1 MKRDDRSLMGFSLG
15 VTGVA
20 VIAVIL
26 AARPS
31 PLKART
37 PLPVARASHASVSGR
52 VAQAAAPQTAQ
63 PGAQQT
69 AGDKYMNVQVLKDIP
84 ADQLIPAMRYITAA
98 LGVECNYCHVP
109 DHFDSDDKP
118 HKLTA
123 RKMMTM
129 MFAIDKDNFNGRRE
143 VTCYT
148 CHRGASHP
156 VGVPVLGEMASASAM
171 NGTMGNGMGMRE
183 PSQSSANRPGAQ
195 TAPAVSVDAILA
207 KYTDAIG
214 GSTAIGKITSLDE
227 KGTATM
233 PARGGRQM
241 QAEEVRKAPDKAL
254 LTTNLPNGRE
264 VQRGYSG
271 AVAWQAFPGRGVEE
285 LTWDDLVRA
294 KQWATFIPGLTMK
307 QDFVREQVVATDKIG
322 EASAYRVMA
331 IRKGGGRVFFDF
343 DAQSGLL
350 LRVSQ
355 RIESPL
361 GALPQNT
368 DYSDYRDVNGV
379 KLPFSVTVTQ
389 VQGPTIYKWD
399 SIQANVPVEDS
410 RFEKPA
416 QKSAE
421 Q

>member
-1 MKRDDRSLMGFSLG
+1 MRRDDRSLIGFSFA
-15 VTGVA
+15 VMGVA
-20 VIAVIL
+20 IIAVIVAGRPAPL
-26 AARPS
+26 IAKAA
-31 PLKART
+31 
-37 PLPVARASHASVSGR
+37 PVRARASYANATPR
-52 VAQAAAPQTAQ
+52 AEQAATTQAAQ
-63 PGAQQT
+63 PGTQQT
-69 AGDKYMNVQVLKDIP
+69 AGDKYMNLQVLKDIP
-84 ADQLIPAMRYITAA
+84 ADQLIPAMRYITSA

-109 DHFDSDDKP
+109 NHFDSDDKP

-156 VGVPVLGEMASASAM
+156 EGTPVLGEMMSASAT
-171 NGTMGNGMGMRE
+171 NGATRSGTGQERT
-183 PSQSSANRPGAQ
+183 SQSNTNGSSAQ
-195 TAPAVSVDAILA
+195 TAPSVSVDAILA

-214 GSTAIGKITSLDE
+214 GTAAIDKITSLAE

-233 PARGGRQM
+233 PARGGMQM

-264 VQRGYSG
+264 VQRGYNGSVG
-271 AVAWQAFPGRGVEE
+271 WQAFPGRGAEE
-285 LTWDDLVRA
+285 LTWDDLARA
-294 KQWATFIPGLTMK
+294 KQWATFIPALTVK
-307 QDFVREQVVATDKIG
+307 QDFVREQVVGTDKIG
-322 EASAYRVMA
+322 DASAYRVMA
-331 IRKGGGRVFFDF
+331 IRKGGGRVLFDF

-350 LRVSQ
+350 LRVAE

-368 DYSDYRDVNGV
+368 DYSDYRDVSGV
-379 KLPFSVTVTQ
+379 KVPFSVTVTQ

-399 SIQANVPVEDS
+399 SIQANVPIEDS

-416 QKSAE
+416 EKPAQ

>member
-1 MKRDDRSLMGFSLG
+1 MGFSFA

-20 VIAVIL
+20 VIAVVL
-26 AARPS
+26 AGRPA
-31 PLKART
+31 PLIART
-37 PLPVARASHASVSGR
+37 TSAGEGASRANVATRAG
-52 VAQAAAPQTAQ
+52 QAGTTQAGQS
-63 PGAQQT
+63 GAQQS
-69 AGDKYMNVQVLKDIP
+69 AGDKYMNLQVLKDIP

-98 LGVECNYCHVP
+98 LGVECDYCHVP

-129 MFAIDKDNFNGRRE
+129 MFAIDKDNFDGRRE

-148 CHRGASHP
+148 CHRGAAHP
-156 VGVPVLGEMASASAM
+156 EGVPVLGEMATASAM
-171 NGTMGNGMGMRE
+171 NGMAGGRSGMGM
-183 PSQSSANRPGAQ
+183 GAQ
-195 TAPAVSVDAILA
+195 NTSAPAANGSHASPAPAVSVDAILA

-214 GSTAIGKITSLDE
+214 GTAAVGKITSLDK

-233 PARGGRQM
+233 PARGNMQM
-241 QAEEVRKAPDKAL
+241 QAAEVRKAPDKAL
-254 LTTNLPNGRE
+254 LTMNLPNGRQ
-264 VQRGYSG
+264 VQRAFNGT
-271 AVAWQAFPGRGVEE
+271 AAWQAFAGRGAEH

-294 KQWATFIPGLTMK
+294 KQWATFIPALNIK
-307 QDFVREQVVATDKIG
+307 QDFARAQVVGTDKIG
-322 EASAYRVMA
+322 DATAYRVMA
-331 IRKGGGRVFFDF
+331 VRKGGGGRVIFDF
-343 DAQSGLL
+343 DEQSGLL
-350 LRVSQ
+350 LRVSE

-389 VQGPTIYKWD
+389 VQGSTVYKWD
-399 SIQANVPVEDS
+399 SIQANAPVDDS

-416 QKSAE
+416 EKPAAQ
-421 Q
+421 